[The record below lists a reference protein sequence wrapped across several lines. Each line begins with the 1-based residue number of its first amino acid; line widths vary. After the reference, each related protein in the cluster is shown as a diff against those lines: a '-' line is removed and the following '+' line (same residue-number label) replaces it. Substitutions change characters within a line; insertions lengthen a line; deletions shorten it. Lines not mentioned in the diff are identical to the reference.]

1 MRLLSRRGQDVQQLL
16 RMRCE
21 QRQPAE
27 EEGGRLEEERW
38 AAGLCR
44 GAGQV
49 PESKGGW
56 AALAARGLS
65 CRWEGGVREV
75 LGSGGGLSPHECL
88 GRRWGWD
95 WAPDELR
102 SPQWGPQVT
111 ESLGGRGEVLLRGS
125 LPWADVVAQPG
136 SRGSIPGLVREGVV
150 THGQEEG
157 PTGAWQGYIGGGG
170 GSYNGIQA
178 TFLARLAHR
187 LLSWGSRPLGACISK
202 LTGLSWQ
209 ELRAG

>member
-1 MRLLSRRGQDVQQLL
+1 M
-16 RMRCE
+16 
-21 QRQPAE
+21 
-27 EEGGRLEEERW
+27 
-38 AAGLCR
+38 
-44 GAGQV
+44 
-49 PESKGGW
+49 
-56 AALAARGLS
+56 
-65 CRWEGGVREV
+65 
-75 LGSGGGLSPHECL
+75 
-88 GRRWGWD
+88 D

-125 LPWADVVAQPG
+125 LPWADAVAQPG